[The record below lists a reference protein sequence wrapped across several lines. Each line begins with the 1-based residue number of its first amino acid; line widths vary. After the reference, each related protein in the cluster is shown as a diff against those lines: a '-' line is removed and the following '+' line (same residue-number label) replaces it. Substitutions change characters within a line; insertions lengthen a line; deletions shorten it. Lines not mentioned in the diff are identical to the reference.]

1 MLHCSSSCENEKKK
15 RKKRNAKLSAKSN
28 ELRFAS
34 FNFGVLLFTS
44 LVSVS
49 NLQVVNK

>member
-15 RKKRNAKLSAKSN
+15 KKRNAKLSAKSN

-49 NLQVVNK
+49 NLQVVHK